1 MVEVNQVVYLSMV
14 SLLMVVALVVLKPLI
29 ENVDGVVVVKLVTEM
44 ENLLTVQENS
54 QVIVIVGINYVL
66 EVNLR
71 VNCIAIVTINVTEKQ
86 EAILIVR
93 PKHWEVTHRTGILE
107 EVLEVITVEKER
119 TEKRVAKEKDS

>member
-93 PKHWEVTHRTGILE
+93 PKH
-107 EVLEVITVEKER
+107 
-119 TEKRVAKEKDS
+119 